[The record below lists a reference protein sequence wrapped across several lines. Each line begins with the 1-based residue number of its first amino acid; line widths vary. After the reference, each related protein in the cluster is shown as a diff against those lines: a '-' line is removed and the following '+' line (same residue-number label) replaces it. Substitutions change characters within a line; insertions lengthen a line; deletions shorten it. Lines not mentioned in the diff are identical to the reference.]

1 MKLKIAL
8 IVSTLFILTSQ
19 KTVYGQELTGSELSS
34 DTICLDI
41 EVVKMLAASHEKY
54 IFADS
59 LIKINEEEIYLL
71 TELLEEKHDQLQI
84 GELLINTQRNEIKRL
99 QRQRT
104 ILGVGVGVS
113 LIAVLLLAL

>member
-1 MKLKIAL
+1 MKLKTLLTVL
-8 IVSTLFILTSQ
+8 ILFILTSQ
-19 KTVYGQELTGSELSS
+19 KTAYGQELTASELPS

-41 EVVKMLAASHEKY
+41 EVVKMLASSHEKY
-54 IFADS
+54 YLCDS
-59 LIKINEEEIYLL
+59 LNKINEEEIYLL

-84 GELLINTQRNEIKRL
+84 GELLINTQRNEIERL

-104 ILGVGVGVS
+104 ILGVGVGIS